1 MSQEKVKILVNLEKN
16 LLNKIDLQK
25 KYDKMPPLL
34 RAFVRSY
41 FLGATQNE
49 IKTTMCLTNLEY
61 QDLKNR
67 MIIILKGD

>member
-1 MSQEKVKILVNLEKN
+1 VEQEKVKILLSLEKN

-25 KYDKMPPLL
+25 KYDKMPLL
-34 RAFVRSY
+34 LKSFVRSY

-49 IKTTMCLTNLEY
+49 IKKAMCLTDSEY
-61 QDLKNR
+61 KNLKNK